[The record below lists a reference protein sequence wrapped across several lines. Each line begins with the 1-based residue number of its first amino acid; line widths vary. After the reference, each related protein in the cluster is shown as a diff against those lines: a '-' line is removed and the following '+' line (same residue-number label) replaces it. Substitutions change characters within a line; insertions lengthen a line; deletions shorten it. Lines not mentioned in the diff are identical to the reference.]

1 MNQIFKARV
10 FRAEWRKLR
19 RPTLFLG
26 TMLASAGLTGL
37 VTSLL
42 FLLIDSPQGNSDRGN
57 MISREIL
64 QLPSGLTIGFS
75 NAAGL
80 LGIVAL
86 CVFAAQT
93 AQEYTYGTLRN
104 LLVRQPRRLQLLL
117 GKYVSMASFAIV
129 MVFLAA
135 VVSMS
140 LAFGLSGK
148 AKVAT
153 DAWVTSDALN
163 ELAKTFGNV
172 LLSVIAFGT
181 VGMILGLLL
190 RSPISA
196 ISLGVIWLLI
206 VENILIAVKSSLG
219 NWMPGNLMSIIA
231 VGGTTDISYT
241 HSITMVSIYLVAST
255 AIVITLFKRRDVSN

>member
-1 MNQIFKARV
+1 MIRV
-10 FRAEWRKLR
+10 FKSEWRKLR
-19 RPTLFLG
+19 RPTVFLG

-57 MISREIL
+57 VISREIL

-104 LLVRQPRRLQLLL
+104 LLVRQPRRLQLLI

-129 MVFLAA
+129 MVILAA
-135 VVSMS
+135 VISMS

-148 AKVAT
+148 AKVET
-153 DAWVTSDALN
+153 DAWVTADALQ
-163 ELAKTFGNV
+163 EMAKTFGNV

-206 VENILIAVKSSLG
+206 VENILIAVKGSLG
-219 NWMPGNLMSIIA
+219 KWMPGNLMSTIA
-231 VGGTTDISYT
+231 VGGTDDVSYS
-241 HSITMVSIYLVAST
+241 HSITMVAIYLILSS

>member
-1 MNQIFKARV
+1 MIRV
-10 FRAEWRKLR
+10 FKSEWRKLR

-57 MISREIL
+57 VISREIL

-129 MVFLAA
+129 MVILAA
-135 VVSMS
+135 VISMS

-148 AKVAT
+148 AKVET
-153 DAWVTSDALN
+153 DAWVTADALQ
-163 ELAKTFGNV
+163 EMAKTFGNV

-206 VENILIAVKSSLG
+206 VENILIAVKGSLG
-219 NWMPGNLMSIIA
+219 KWMPGNLMSTIA
-231 VGGTTDISYT
+231 VGGTDDVSYS
-241 HSITMVSIYLVAST
+241 HSITMIAIYLILSS

>member
-1 MNQIFKARV
+1 
-10 FRAEWRKLR
+10 
-19 RPTLFLG
+19 
-26 TMLASAGLTGL
+26 
-37 VTSLL
+37 
-42 FLLIDSPQGNSDRGN
+42 

-148 AKVAT
+148 AKVET
-153 DAWVTSDALN
+153 DAWVTSDALQ
-163 ELAKTFGNV
+163 EMAKTFALIGNC
-172 LLSVIAFGT
+172 IRHRGHDFRAAT
-181 VGMILGLLL
+181 
-190 RSPISA
+190 
-196 ISLGVIWLLI
+196 SLT
-206 VENILIAVKSSLG
+206 N
-219 NWMPGNLMSIIA
+219 
-231 VGGTTDISYT
+231 
-241 HSITMVSIYLVAST
+241 
-255 AIVITLFKRRDVSN
+255 

>member
-1 MNQIFKARV
+1 MNQIFKGQV
-10 FRAEWRKLR
+10 FRSEWRKLR

-129 MVFLAA
+129 MVILAA
-135 VVSMS
+135 IVSMS

-148 AKVAT
+148 AKVET
-153 DAWVTSDALN
+153 DAWVTSDALQ

-206 VENILIAVKSSLG
+206 VENILIAVKASLG
-219 NWMPGNLMSIIA
+219 KWMPGNLMSTIA
-231 VGGTTDISYT
+231 VGGTDDVSYT
-241 HSITMVSIYLVAST
+241 HSITMVAIYLVVGT
-255 AIVITLFKRRDVSN
+255 AIVAILFKRRDVSN

>member
-1 MNQIFKARV
+1 
-10 FRAEWRKLR
+10 
-19 RPTLFLG
+19 
-26 TMLASAGLTGL
+26 
-37 VTSLL
+37 
-42 FLLIDSPQGNSDRGN
+42 LLIDSPQGNSDRGN

-129 MVFLAA
+129 MVILAA

-140 LAFGLSGK
+140 LTFGLSGR

-153 DAWVTSDALN
+153 DAWVTSDALQ
-163 ELAKTFGNV
+163 EMAKTFGNV

-206 VENILIAVKSSLG
+206 VENILVAVKSSLG

-231 VGGTTDISYT
+231 VGGSEDISYT
-241 HSITMVSIYLVAST
+241 HSITMVAIYLVASA

>member
-1 MNQIFKARV
+1 MNQIFNGQV

-19 RPTLFLG
+19 RPTVFLG
-26 TMLASAGLTGL
+26 TMLVSAGLTGL

-80 LGIVAL
+80 LGIFAL

-117 GKYVSMASFAIV
+117 GKYLSMASFAIV
-129 MVFLAA
+129 MVILAA

-153 DAWVTSDALN
+153 DAWITSDALQ

-181 VGMILGLLL
+181 IGMILGLLL

-206 VENILIAVKSSLG
+206 VENILVAVKSSLG
-219 NWMPGNLMSIIA
+219 TWMPGILISTIA
-231 VGGTTDISYT
+231 VGGTDDISYT
-241 HSITMVSIYLVAST
+241 HSITMVTIYLVVST
-255 AIVITLFKRRDVSN
+255 AIVVTLFKRRDVSN

>member
-1 MNQIFKARV
+1 MNQIFNGQV

-19 RPTLFLG
+19 RPTAFLG
-26 TMLASAGLTGL
+26 TMLVSAGLTGL

-80 LGIVAL
+80 LGIFAL

-117 GKYVSMASFAIV
+117 GKYLSMASFAIV
-129 MVFLAA
+129 MVILAA

-148 AKVAT
+148 AKVET
-153 DAWVTSDALN
+153 DAWVTSEALQ

-181 VGMILGLLL
+181 IGMILGLLL

-206 VENILIAVKSSLG
+206 VENILVAVKSSLG
-219 NWMPGNLMSIIA
+219 TWMPGILISTIA
-231 VGGTTDISYT
+231 VGGTDDISYT
-241 HSITMVSIYLVAST
+241 HSITMVAIYLVVST
-255 AIVITLFKRRDVSN
+255 AIVVTLFKRRDVSN

>member
-19 RPTLFLG
+19 RPTLFIG

-129 MVFLAA
+129 MVILAA

-140 LAFGLSGK
+140 LAFGLSGR

-153 DAWVTSDALN
+153 DAWVNSDALQ
-163 ELAKTFGNV
+163 EMAKTFGNV

-206 VENILIAVKSSLG
+206 VENILVAVKSSLG

-231 VGGTTDISYT
+231 VGGSEDISYT
-241 HSITMVSIYLVAST
+241 HAITMVSIYLVASS

>member
-1 MNQIFKARV
+1 MTNVFK
-10 FRAEWRKLR
+10 AEWRKLR

-57 MISREIL
+57 MISRDIL

-104 LLVRQPRRLQLLL
+104 LLVRQPRRIRLLL

-129 MVFLAA
+129 MVILAA
-135 VVSMS
+135 TTSMS

-148 AKVAT
+148 AKVVT
-153 DAWVTSDALN
+153 DAWVTADALH
-163 ELAKTFGNV
+163 EVAKTFGNV

-190 RSPISA
+190 RSPISS

-206 VENILIAVKSSLG
+206 VENILIAVKASLG
-219 NWMPGNLMSIIA
+219 KWMPGNLMATIA
-231 VGGTTDISYT
+231 VGGNQDISYT
-241 HSITMVSIYLVAST
+241 HAISMVAIYLVIGAG
-255 AIVITLFKRRDVSN
+255 IVVTLFKRRDVSN

>member
-1 MNQIFKARV
+1 MIRV
-10 FRAEWRKLR
+10 FKSEWRKLR

-57 MISREIL
+57 VISREIL

-104 LLVRQPRRLQLLL
+104 LLVRQPRRLQLLI

-129 MVFLAA
+129 MVILAA
-135 VVSMS
+135 VISMS

-148 AKVAT
+148 AKVET
-153 DAWVTSDALN
+153 DAWVTADALQ

-206 VENILIAVKSSLG
+206 VENILIAVKGSLG
-219 NWMPGNLMSIIA
+219 KWMPGNLMSTIA
-231 VGGTTDISYT
+231 VGGTDDVSYS
-241 HSITMVSIYLVAST
+241 HSITMIAIYLILSS